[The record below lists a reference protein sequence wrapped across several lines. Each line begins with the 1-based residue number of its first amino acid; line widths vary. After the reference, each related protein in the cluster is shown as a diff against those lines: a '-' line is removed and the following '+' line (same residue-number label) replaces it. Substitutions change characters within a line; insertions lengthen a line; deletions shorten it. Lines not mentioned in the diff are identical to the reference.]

1 MTREELAELVRTV
14 SEDGYHHP
22 HLEVHCHMA
31 LRKLEE
37 LIGQNEATHEP
48 MDWKDLGVSGNIE
61 RSELH
66 LQAANFL
73 SGENA
78 LPDSKTDDD
87 LLHSC
92 CRLLMALQLREEA
105 RNKS

>member
-1 MTREELAELVRTV
+1 MTKEELDQLVRTV

-37 LIGQNEATHEP
+37 LIETNEAVHEP
-48 MDWKDLGVSGNIE
+48 LDWKSLGTQGNLERMDAHTQGIDIE
-61 RSELH
+61 T
-66 LQAANFL
+66 
-73 SGENA
+73 GENSSEA
-78 LPDSKTDDD
+78 FQEDH
-87 LLHSC
+87 LLHAC